1 MDEGKDHLVNE
12 TLIQVV
18 VHQCTKLLVLTRI
31 IIIMSR
37 RRTRMPPMKKG
48 ILAKKVWETGGRT
61 RTVPGKPC
69 NRSMREIIRNKGA
82 KIVWPPHTQS
92 GVFLNV
98 RSLTLERC
106 L

>member
-1 MDEGKDHLVNE
+1 
-12 TLIQVV
+12 
-18 VHQCTKLLVLTRI
+18 
-31 IIIMSR
+31 
-37 RRTRMPPMKKG
+37 MPPMKKG
-48 ILAKKVWETGGRT
+48 ILMKKVRETSGRT

-69 NRSMREIIRNKGA
+69 SRSSREIIRNKVA

-98 RSLTLERC
+98 RSCTLERC